1 MGHST
6 GGLTS
11 AYFESR
17 CHPKEIKALILN
29 SPFLDW
35 NLGWKERIIPAV
47 CMLGKLFPNFKISQ
61 GISTAYAESLLKDYH
76 GEWNYRT
83 DWKFTQSPPVT
94 AGWVRAI
101 TQAQK
106 GLRNGKA
113 DIRIPILLLY
123 SSRSVNGEEW
133 TPEHNRAD
141 GVLDVNDI
149 KNMACNSGQTSH
161 ACASRVASTISC
173 FHPRS
178 ERTSLP
184 LHLQLAFT
192 KRTLKPIRILIS

>member
-1 MGHST
+1 
-6 GGLTS
+6 
-11 AYFESR
+11 
-17 CHPKEIKALILN
+17 
-29 SPFLDW
+29 
-35 NLGWKERIIPAV
+35 
-47 CMLGKLFPNFKISQ
+47 MLGKLFPNFKISQ

-149 KNMACNSGQTSH
+149 KKYGMQLGPDVICVRVEGGLHDLVLSSPEVREPLYRYIFNWL
-161 ACASRVASTISC
+161 SRNG
-173 FHPRS
+173 
-178 ERTSLP
+178 L
-184 LHLQLAFT
+184 
-192 KRTLKPIRILIS
+192 